1 MRTAPWATLAL
12 SAACALLSGGI
23 ALLEGPSPS
32 SVGTA
37 AAARPSDQLAHAVR
51 ARKSDREP
59 VRGGLTLA
67 AFSTEAL
74 SGSALRPLGDG
85 ADVAEQTPLFGQL
98 VIDGALRQEI
108 TDELGAEIMDDTEG
122 LDDAI
127 AALIAPAEAAQT
139 AAPAAAV
146 AALLPA
152 APAAAV
158 PLPQEKP
165 AHAPLVN
172 VPLPPPSPNAQR
184 ASLFTASLPPGKP
197 DLKSDGKADAP
208 RASRLG
214 FFSNMG
220 VAREAETKLAALTP
234 PPASSAAP
242 SRTPSLT
249 LPTPF
254 GVPYVLQT
262 ESVDAGCLR
271 PQLVDLLRNIERH
284 YGQKVV
290 MTSGERSR
298 GREGSLHKTCQAADI
313 IVPGVEAEA
322 LARYARSI
330 AGMGGVG
337 TYCHPNMI
345 HVDIGSPRDW
355 HYGCGKSYFAMR
367 DGSAG
372 WGAVPQRTTLA
383 GRTRMSVTE

>member
-12 SAACALLSGGI
+12 SATCALLSGGI
-23 ALLEGPSPS
+23 ALLDGPVSAT
-32 SVGTA
+32 VGTA
-37 AAARPSDQLAHAVR
+37 AAARPGDQLTRAVR
-51 ARKSDREP
+51 HNKADRET
-59 VRGGLTLA
+59 VKGGLTLA
-67 AFSTEAL
+67 AFSSEAL
-74 SGSALRPLGDG
+74 SGSDLQPLGSDT
-85 ADVAEQTPLFGQL
+85 VATVEGPVFGRL

-127 AALIAPAEAAQT
+127 AALIAPAEAPQT
-139 AAPAAAV
+139 T
-146 AALLPA
+146 
-152 APAAAV
+152 AV
-158 PLPQEKP
+158 PAIAIPVPPGKP

-172 VPLPPPSPNAQR
+172 VPLPPPSPTAQR
-184 ASLFTASLPPGKP
+184 ASLFAASQPPEKP
-197 DLKSDGKADAP
+197 DTTRP
-208 RASRLG
+208 SRLG

-220 VAREAETKLAALTP
+220 VAREAETKIAALTP

-242 SRTPSLT
+242 ARAPSVT

-262 ESVDAGCLR
+262 ESVDAGCLK
-271 PQLVDLLRNIERH
+271 PQLVSLLGTIEKH

-290 MTSGERSR
+290 MTSGERSK
-298 GREGSLHKTCQAADI
+298 GREGSLHKSCQAADI

-322 LARYARSI
+322 LARYARSV

-372 WGAVPQRTTLA
+372 WGAVPERTTLA
-383 GRTRMSVTE
+383 GRTRMTATE